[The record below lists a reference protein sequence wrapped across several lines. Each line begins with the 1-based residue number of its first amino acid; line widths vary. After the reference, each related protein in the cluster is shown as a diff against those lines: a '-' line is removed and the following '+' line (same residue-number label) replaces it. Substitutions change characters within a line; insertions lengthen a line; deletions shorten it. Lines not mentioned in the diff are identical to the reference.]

1 MKAIQIEKPEVL
13 KIIDMDKPALTQQ
26 DNVIVKMKA
35 AGICGSDVGI
45 YHGTN
50 AAATYPRVIG
60 HEMVGVI
67 EEVGPGVTRVKP
79 GDRVIVDQ
87 VKSCGHCYACRKGR
101 GNVCGS
107 LEVRGVHSDG
117 GYREYMAVPE
127 DACDLL
133 PEVHSAVEAV
143 MIAPTTIA
151 IQSCSRA
158 QLCAEDTL

>member
-13 KIIDMDKPALTQQ
+13 KIIDMEKPALTQQ

-67 EEVGPGVTRVKP
+67 EEVGPGVTWR
-79 GDRVIVDQ
+79 
-87 VKSCGHCYACRKGR
+87 CRR
-101 GNVCGS
+101 TPATCCRRAS
-107 LEVRGVHSDG
+107 
-117 GYREYMAVPE
+117 
-127 DACDLL
+127 
-133 PEVHSAVEAV
+133 
-143 MIAPTTIA
+143 PTWRR
-151 IQSCSRA
+151 S
-158 QLCAEDTL
+158 

>member
-13 KIIDMDKPALTQQ
+13 KIIDMEKPVLTQQ

-60 HEMVGVI
+60 HEMVGII

-87 VKSCGHCYACRKGR
+87 VKSCGHCTAMY
-101 GNVCGS
+101 
-107 LEVRGVHSDG
+107 
-117 GYREYMAVPE
+117 
-127 DACDLL
+127 
-133 PEVHSAVEAV
+133 
-143 MIAPTTIA
+143 
-151 IQSCSRA
+151 SR
-158 QLCAEDTL
+158 